1 MVLARALKQCCQR
14 IQREQEL
21 ACVVIL
27 DGLSGIYK
35 LVHLYRRL
43 LSLFTTYSM
52 TSAPQATAHP
62 RAPLGHQVGTAT
74 SAQPVVTTRHTAPHG
89 LTAPVVDCDRRRR
102 AHTLNSRN

>member
-43 LSLFTTYSM
+43 RIGRGCEGVRMY
-52 TSAPQATAHP
+52 
-62 RAPLGHQVGTAT
+62 LGVRV
-74 SAQPVVTTRHTAPHG
+74 QP
-89 LTAPVVDCDRRRR
+89 
-102 AHTLNSRN
+102 